1 MRKIYKV
8 LDFFNDEDN
17 GREYFCSTPE
27 EAKAIFTSVYLQWGK
42 YVEEEWEETPQDQGS
57 ESWEALAEEQWK
69 NCFDNELVRVEV
81 IEPKCARCAELSGCW
96 AGLNGGV
103 LTCSCFSPKAK

>member
-17 GREYFCSTPE
+17 GKEYYCNTLE
-27 EAKAIFTSVYLQWGK
+27 DAKKIFTDIYLQWGK
-42 YVEEEWEETPQDQGS
+42 YVEEEWEETAQDQGS
-57 ESWEALAEEQWK
+57 ESWEALAEEKWK
-69 NCFDNELVRVEV
+69 NCFDNEMVRIEV
-81 IEPKCARCAELSGCW
+81 IESKCSRCAELSGCW